1 MEKIDGSGTNVAQVL
16 QQLES
21 MLQQIEQKIEGTEQS
36 GDIQGGSASS
46 MLPSSPDSINF
57 DSRPAPESPSLI
69 NKTVSPSPTTASAAS
84 AAPATTASNQ
94 TSQGSIGSGPNVI
107 HIKNTQDHD
116 ITIGKFK
123 NGESTTDPSA
133 KITIKPGQT
142 ASVHYQNGEAGV
154 VSQASANGKFLPTA
168 SRLEYEADANGKMKF
183 PDVSYIDG
191 RNASIKISDGK
202 GLNKGDN
209 TSIAAQAPSNL
220 VSHDSAGNA
229 TIAGW
234 YDGSTA
240 TMKEAGDFLENKLGM
255 NGAYIHPDD
264 DRNSA
269 GNNPMSGTTS
279 NELYASFGNA

>member
-1 MEKIDGSGTNVAQVL
+1 MQKIDGSGANVAQVI

-21 MLQQIEQKIEGTEQS
+21 MLQQIEQKIEGAEN
-36 GDIQGGSASS
+36 GGGVQGGTTPGT
-46 MLPSSPDSINF
+46 LPSSPDSINF
-57 DSRPAPESPSLI
+57 DPRPAPGSSPLM
-69 NKTVSPSPTTASAAS
+69 NKTASPSPSTTSTGSALSTTASH
-84 AAPATTASNQ
+84 Q

-154 VSQASANGKFLPTA
+154 VSQANANGKFLPTA

-191 RNASIKISDGK
+191 RNASIQISDGK
-202 GLNKGDN
+202 GLNKGDD
-209 TSIAAQAPSNL
+209 TSIASQAPSNL
-220 VSHDSAGNA
+220 VSRDSAGNA

-264 DRNSA
+264 DRNGA